1 MYVFI
6 KIIIYACI
14 YTHKSVCICR
24 YMYICVCIH
33 VYIKK
38 IKNTPPTI
46 GSHRGKHHLAMTWN
60 ANV

>member
-1 MYVFI
+1 MHVYIRINLFAYVGI
-6 KIIIYACI
+6 CI
-14 YTHKSVCICR
+14 Y
-24 YMYICVCIH
+24 VCIH